1 MATMSRAPT
10 EARPDSEELAAA
22 ILEAL
27 AAVRAQSV
35 GELRE
40 ELTAAGGDLEID
52 SREGEAVI
60 AMLEHRYDRTLA
72 KVEDLEP
79 ECLLSVDSLAELIRR
94 RWAAGQPLDP
104 TGSR

>member
-1 MATMSRAPT
+1 MARMSRAP
-10 EARPDSEELAAA
+10 AQAGPDSEELAAA
-22 ILEAL
+22 ILHAL
-27 AAVRAQSV
+27 AAVRAQTV

-60 AMLEHRYDRTLA
+60 AMLEQHYGRTLA

-94 RWAAGQPLDP
+94 RWPAGQPLDQS
-104 TGSR
+104 GSQ